1 MKMMIPLD
9 ESQLESVLPPARPD
23 GSGVGVHYADALLKC
38 LKGTLPD
45 GRKLAARRRG
55 LRLTVTIGEASGAA
69 LLRRLEHGPEL
80 RSIVER
86 ALEAAAIEAG
96 ATLSRVPGSL
106 TLEVLTPDR

>member
-1 MKMMIPLD
+1 MKLMIPLD

-23 GSGVGVHYADALLKC
+23 GSGVGVHYADALLNC

-69 LLRRLEHGPEL
+69 LLRRLEHGPDP

-86 ALEAAAIEAG
+86 ALEAATLDAG
-96 ATLSRVPGSL
+96 ATVYREPGSIA
-106 TLEVLTPDR
+106 LEMAEPER